1 MRSCYA
7 SGTADS
13 RTDHRGRAGRRHA
26 GGRDHARR
34 QPDLV
39 GSSEVCVG
47 IPLFAQVSADQEAT
61 DILECMV
68 IKKNLVSLL
77 SLLESK
83 AGIASSKPLAP
94 TRPLTPVPPSS
105 INDQASLSESVE
117 KKRKMEK
124 KHGKG
129 VLVEGKGASDYSL
142 VAKEEHP

>member
-1 MRSCYA
+1 M
-7 SGTADS
+7 
-13 RTDHRGRAGRRHA
+13 
-26 GGRDHARR
+26 
-34 QPDLV
+34 
-39 GSSEVCVG
+39 
-47 IPLFAQVSADQEAT
+47 SANQKAI
-61 DILECMV
+61 DILEGNV

-83 AGIASSKPLAP
+83 AGIASSKPSAP
-94 TRPLTPVPPSS
+94 TRPLTPAPPSS

-142 VAKEEHP
+142 LAKEENP

>member
-1 MRSCYA
+1 M
-7 SGTADS
+7 
-13 RTDHRGRAGRRHA
+13 
-26 GGRDHARR
+26 
-34 QPDLV
+34 
-39 GSSEVCVG
+39 
-47 IPLFAQVSADQEAT
+47 FAQVSTDQEAI

-129 VLVEGKGASDYSL
+129 VLVEGKGALDYSP
-142 VAKEEHP
+142 VAKGEHP

>member
-1 MRSCYA
+1 MS
-7 SGTADS
+7 T
-13 RTDHRGRAGRRHA
+13 
-26 GGRDHARR
+26 
-34 QPDLV
+34 
-39 GSSEVCVG
+39 
-47 IPLFAQVSADQEAT
+47 DQEAI
-61 DILECMV
+61 DILECM
-68 IKKNLVSLL
+68 VSLL

-129 VLVEGKGASDYSL
+129 VLVEGKGALDYSP
-142 VAKEEHP
+142 VAKGEHP